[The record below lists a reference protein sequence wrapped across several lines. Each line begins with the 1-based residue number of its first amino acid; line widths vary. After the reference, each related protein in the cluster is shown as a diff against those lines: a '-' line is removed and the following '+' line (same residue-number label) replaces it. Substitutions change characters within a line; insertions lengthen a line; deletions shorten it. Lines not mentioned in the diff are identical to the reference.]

1 MNKEQNDIKRKLF
14 GWANYN
20 NLQLIIEFHNLQYHM
35 MQNQISIINEKIES
49 SKDKIEKKN
58 LILQK
63 DTFINTYDTLLKIN
77 TFLLMYSHLEEFLL
91 QLKNSFDRTQ
101 NIGYSGSIK
110 RFQEIL
116 KNTLKFDSSKD
127 KEWELL
133 CNLEKIRDCIL
144 HANSRVSLFKSKI
157 EIERIV
163 KNSKG
168 KLSIEND
175 RIKLSGEFLLNV
187 LEIIETLIKRIEIIE
202 IPIN

>member
-49 SKDKIEKKN
+49 SKDKIEKKY

-63 DTFINTYDTLLKIN
+63 DTFINTYDILLKIN

-175 RIKLSGEFLLNV
+175 RIKLSGEFLLDV

-202 IPIN
+202 LPIN